1 METPTPSQPNQPL
14 LPVSPSGSEPTAPSP
29 PDRDRDLETL
39 GGLEAEF
46 TEMEHELD
54 RVDRPGAD
62 SAGADSAGA
71 EAPVS

>member
-1 METPTPSQPNQPL
+1 METPVPTPNQP
-14 LPVSPSGSEPTAPSP
+14 SEPTSEPAVASP

-46 TEMEHELD
+46 TELEHELE

-62 SAGADSAGA
+62 SAGP

>member
-1 METPTPSQPNQPL
+1 MDTPEPTP
-14 LPVSPSGSEPTAPSP
+14 ETAAPDAPAP
-29 PDRDRDLETL
+29 PADRDLVTL

-46 TEMEHELD
+46 TELEHELE

-62 SAGADSAGA
+62 SAGP